1 MQKIKFHVLFI
12 LLLSCLLYANQ
23 DTIKIDTDVWKAS
36 IIPSIN
42 MASFVQYDNS
52 KPLKGFSLSIMKYYW
67 YNEFKDAHE
76 EGRVSNRNRAFW
88 WSIFLYFY
96 TVIDGYMDSKLD
108 NHPKD
113 IKQIEGE

>member
-42 MASFVQYDNS
+42 MASF
-52 KPLKGFSLSIMKYYW
+52 
-67 YNEFKDAHE
+67 
-76 EGRVSNRNRAFW
+76 
-88 WSIFLYFY
+88 
-96 TVIDGYMDSKLD
+96 
-108 NHPKD
+108 
-113 IKQIEGE
+113 